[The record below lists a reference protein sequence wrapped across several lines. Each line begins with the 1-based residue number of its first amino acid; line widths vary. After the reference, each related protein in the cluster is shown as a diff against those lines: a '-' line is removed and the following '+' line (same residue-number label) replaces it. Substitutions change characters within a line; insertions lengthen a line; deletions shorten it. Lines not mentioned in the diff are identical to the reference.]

1 MSSAST
7 STSIPKRTKQRVRV
21 ALEGE
26 GKNIGTGTYLIVIP
40 TAQTKVEWLIHE
52 IQKRYK
58 EGQAPEKPSLFEG
71 NETKKTILKD
81 SKGALLHSDDLVKE
95 VIDDDEKIRAFL
107 PI

>member
-1 MSSAST
+1 MAMSSASA
-7 STSIPKRTKQRVRV
+7 STGIPKRTKQRVRV

-58 EGQAPEKPSLFEG
+58 EGQKPSLFEG